1 MVTPQK
7 ILTDLKFNNQTQLVG
22 FLNKHFTW
30 KADKESE
37 RIYILDESN
46 PDRNVSKEYEIKETK
61 SGYLYLSEV

>member
-61 SGYLYLSEV
+61 SGYLYLSKI